1 MSAIPSG
8 AAGKTSFPG
17 PEMLIAT
24 LTLNPMLD
32 KTLHVASLQRG
43 KIRRADRIQ
52 MVVGG
57 KGVNVS
63 RQLTRLGR
71 QTLATGFLGGEIGV
85 LLARLLTEEKI
96 PHDFVRIGSMTR
108 EGVTYREHNG
118 STTAVFEP
126 PHKVTRQE
134 VDRLVRKCRQLPL
147 RGGWIVCSGS
157 SPGRSTDTVYRDILE
172 EARRRGVETV
182 LDSYGPALL
191 RGITGRP
198 TLVKVNRQEY
208 EKSFRVRL
216 NNSSAKQTAVRR
228 LLSLGPRYAIITD
241 GSRDAYG
248 AFREAVWRVTPPRVE
263 TVNSTGSGDSM
274 LAGLLFGLTTG
285 WSFPRALRFG
295 AAAGAANAGRWEVAS
310 SSHRAISAL
319 APEVLVEEI

>member
-1 MSAIPSG
+1 
-8 AAGKTSFPG
+8 
-17 PEMLIAT
+17 T

-32 KTLHVASLQRG
+32 KTIHVASLQRG
-43 KIRRADRIQ
+43 KIQRADRIQ

-63 RQLTRLGR
+63 RQLMRLGR
-71 QTLATGFLGGEIGV
+71 QTVATGFLGGEIGV
-85 LLARLLTEEKI
+85 LLERLLAEEKI

-108 EGVTYREHNG
+108 EGVTYREPDG
-118 STTAVFEP
+118 SMTSIFEP
-126 PHKVTRQE
+126 PHRVTRQE
-134 VDRLVRKCRQLPL
+134 TNKLVRKCRQIAP
-147 RGGWIVCSGS
+147 RGGWLVCAGS

-182 LDSYGPALL
+182 LDSYGPALA
-191 RGITGRP
+191 RGIRARP

-216 NNSSAKQTAVRR
+216 NNPSAKQTAVWQ

-248 AFREAVWRVTPPRVE
+248 AFQGAVWRITPPRVVR
-263 TVNSTGSGDSM
+263 VNPTGSGDSM

-285 WSFPRALRFG
+285 WSFPRSLRFG

-319 APEVLVEEI
+319 APEVRVEEI